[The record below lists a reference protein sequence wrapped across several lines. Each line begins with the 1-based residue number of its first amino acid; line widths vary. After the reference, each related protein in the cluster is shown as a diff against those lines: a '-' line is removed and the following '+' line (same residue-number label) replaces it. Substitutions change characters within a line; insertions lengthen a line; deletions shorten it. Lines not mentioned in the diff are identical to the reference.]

1 MTCTIDPEP
10 NVEAIFRK
18 MWKKD
23 SVRFGQ
29 IEKKL
34 LELSENLETGKPLKQ
49 PLKGF
54 WRLHIG
60 HYVLIYK
67 IDKKNQKI
75 TLTDYTHHDEA
86 Y

>member
-1 MTCTIDPEP
+1 MNFTIILDPK
-10 NVEAIFRK
+10 VEVIFRK
-18 MWKKD
+18 MWQKD
-23 SVRFGQ
+23 SARFGQ

-34 LELSENLETGKPLKQ
+34 LELVENPEIGKPLKK
-49 PLKGF
+49 PLRGF

-60 HYVLIYK
+60 HYVLMYK

-75 TLTDYTHHDEA
+75 TLVDYAHHDEI

>member
-1 MTCTIDPEP
+1 MTYTVVPDPK
-10 NVEAIFRK
+10 VETKFRK
-18 MWKKD
+18 MWQKD
-23 SVRFGQ
+23 SKRFAK

-34 LELSENLETGKPLKQ
+34 LELADIPEIGKPLKK

-60 HYVLIYK
+60 HFILLYK
-67 IDKKNQKI
+67 IDKKNQTI
-75 TLTDYTHHDEA
+75 TLVDYSHHDEA

>member
-1 MTCTIDPEP
+1 MSLTIVPDPK
-10 NVEAIFRK
+10 VEATFRK
-18 MWKKD
+18 MWQKD

-34 LELSENLETGKPLKQ
+34 IELAEIPEIGKPLKK
-49 PLKGF
+49 PLKGY

-60 HYVLIYK
+60 HYVLIYR
-67 IDKKNQKI
+67 IDRKNQEI
-75 TLTDYTHHDEA
+75 TFVDYAHHDEV

>member
-1 MTCTIDPEP
+1 MSYEIVPYPKVD
-10 NVEAIFRK
+10 AILRK
-18 MWKKD
+18 MWQKD
-23 SVRFGQ
+23 TARFNQ

-34 LELSENLETGKPLKQ
+34 LELAENPEIGKPLKK

-60 HYVLIYK
+60 HYVLMYK
-67 IDKKNQKI
+67 IDKKDHTI
-75 TLTDYTHHDEA
+75 TLVDYAHHDDI

>member
-1 MTCTIDPEP
+1 MTYEIVPDPK
-10 NVEAIFRK
+10 VEGILGK
-18 MWKKD
+18 MWQKD
-23 SVRFGQ
+23 PTRFSQ

-34 LELSENLETGKPLKQ
+34 LELGENPEIGKPLKK

-60 HYVLIYK
+60 HFVLMYK

-75 TLTDYTHHDEA
+75 ILVDYAHHDDI

>member
-1 MTCTIDPEP
+1 MTYTIVPDTK
-10 NVEAIFRK
+10 VEIIFRK
-18 MWKKD
+18 MWQKD
-23 SVRFGQ
+23 SVRFSQ

-34 LELSENLETGKPLKQ
+34 LELAENPETGKPLKK

-60 HYVLIYK
+60 HYVLMYK

-75 TLTDYTHHDEA
+75 TLVDYAHHDEI

>member
-10 NVEAIFRK
+10 KVEAIFRK

-29 IEKKL
+29 IETKL
-34 LELSENLETGKPLKQ
+34 LELSENPEIGKPLKQ

-67 IDKKNQKI
+67 IDKINQKI
-75 TLTDYTHHDEA
+75 TLTDFTHHDEA